1 MYSEVFDI
9 SKNLREKRKERM
21 TGKSKRDLTERKKHG
36 CKGQE
41 GDYKD
46 RKEIIRTGRE
56 IKK

>member
-1 MYSEVFDI
+1 VYSEVFDI

-46 RKEIIRTGRE
+46 RKEIIRTGRRL
-56 IKK
+56 